1 MIYNCILK
9 SVHVIL
15 IKFYFRE
22 LDVIHERMMESEGKL
37 EALRKVLDLICTPP
51 AF

>member
-9 SVHVIL
+9 FVYVIW

-22 LDVIHERMMESEGKL
+22 LDVIYERMMESEGKF
-37 EALRKVLDLICTPP
+37 EVFRKVR
-51 AF
+51 